1 MYPPYPHVA
10 VRRLQLDAATNT
22 LVVAPKKEPFLRGP
36 IPLGWV
42 AVAASLPGKTIN
54 VALAL
59 WWRHGMAQGKP
70 FKLTQ
75 TALTALNVERD
86 AESRGIARLEQA
98 GLIHV
103 ERKPGQR
110 PLISLLDLSRST
122 RPACDPQTRP
132 APAGLAHDATVGA
145 VVPPGVEREPEAA
158 ARADRR
164 R

>member
-22 LVVAPKKEPFLRGP
+22 LVAAPKKGPFLRGP

-42 AVAASLPGKTIN
+42 SAAASLPGKTIN

-70 FKLTQ
+70 FKLTRA
-75 TALTALNVERD
+75 ALTALNVERD
-86 AESRGIARLEQA
+86 AERKGIARLEQA

-110 PLISLLDLSRST
+110 PLISILHLSHST

-132 APAGLAHDATVGA
+132 APAELAHGATVGA
-145 VVPPGVEREPEAA
+145 VVPPGVEREPAA
-158 ARADRR
+158 VARADRR